1 MVDVECLVV
10 GGGIAGLAAAYFLRD
25 RDVLLLEG
33 SERLGGR
40 IKSVSRGDYWANL
53 GAQFVAPQGALAEL
67 AALPGVTLNRVV
79 GDPKMSFDGRMV
91 KATPFDMMVRSGLS
105 IPARTGLARF
115 GLQLQRDYRKSDGKS
130 DKARSYRLALDDR
143 RASELFPVSPSTRPI
158 LDALS
163 RSWLSAELSDVSGAH
178 ATNFFHHGM
187 ASGKGM
193 SDLTFPTHG
202 SETVVRAVAA
212 ALEGH
217 VRVETQALVHRV
229 TPVADGVE
237 VEYEQA
243 GATHV
248 VTARTV
254 VMAAPA
260 YAARAVTEGL
270 PAEYVEAL
278 HAVNVGAFITAAF
291 FTNETTAQ
299 PWDRTPMITAPG
311 LHFQTVF
318 NPVSSIRRGERRP
331 GGSLDSYAGGDSARD
346 LMDASDDE
354 IRAVAVKDLGAAAGV
369 EPGQIDEVVV
379 QRWPKAMPYWGPGG
393 YARMRALR
401 RPAGRISFAGDY
413 LGLPGMPSAAAAG
426 KVAADSVL
434 AALTG

>member
-1 MVDVECLVV
+1 MVDVECVVV
-10 GGGIAGLAAAYFLRD
+10 GGGIAGLTAAYYLREH
-25 RDVLLLEG
+25 DVLLLEA
-33 SERLGGR
+33 SDRLGGR
-40 IKSVSRGDYWANL
+40 VKSVSRGDYWANL

-67 AALPGVTLNRVV
+67 AALPGVTLNPVV
-79 GDPKMSFDGRMV
+79 GDPRMNFDGRMV
-91 KATPFDMMVRSGLS
+91 KAAPFDMMVRSGLG
-105 IPARTGLARF
+105 IPARAGLARF
-115 GLQLQRDYRKSDGKS
+115 GLQLERDFRRSEGKS
-130 DKARSYRLALDDR
+130 DRARSYRLALDDR
-143 RASELFPVSPSTRPI
+143 RASELFEVGTSARPI
-158 LDALS
+158 LDALA

-193 SDLTFPTHG
+193 SELTFPTHG

-212 ALEGH
+212 AIDGR
-217 VRVETQALVHRV
+217 VRCETQAVVGRV
-229 TPVADGVE
+229 TPVAEGVE
-237 VEYEQA
+237 VEYEHA

-260 YAARAVTEGL
+260 YSAREVTEGL

-278 HAVNVGAFITAAF
+278 HSVNVGAFITTAF

-299 PWDRTPMITAPG
+299 PWDSTPMVTAPG
-311 LHFQTVF
+311 LRFQTVF
-318 NPVSSIRRGERRP
+318 NPVSSIRQGERRP
-331 GGSLDSYAGGDSARD
+331 GGSLDSYAGGDSARE
-346 LMDASDDE
+346 LMDATDDE
-354 IRAVAVKDLGAAAGV
+354 IRAVAVEDLCAAV
-369 EPGQIDEVVV
+369 PITPGQIDEVVV

-426 KVAADSVL
+426 KVAADGVA
-434 AALTG
+434 AALAG